1 MPSFDVLTF
10 DCYGTLVDW
19 DAGIGAAFVETA
31 AAQGVELD
39 REAVRAAYA
48 RAERAVQAGPFR
60 AYRDVLA
67 ATAFEVARQLGWN
80 LDATDAGFLA
90 RSLPSWPV
98 FVDTNPALERLV
110 SLGASLGIL
119 SNVDDDLLAGT
130 RRHLSVD
137 FDLVVT
143 AQQVRSYKPARGH
156 FDRARSLVGDRR
168 WLHVA
173 QSYFHDI
180 EPAVA
185 LGIPVVWV
193 NRKGEK
199 PSGTARPTAEVRDLT
214 ELVQWL
220 DRYH

>member
-19 DAGIGAAFVETA
+19 DAGIGSAFVQAA

-39 REAVRAAYA
+39 REAVLAAYA
-48 RAERAVQAGPFR
+48 RAEPVVEAGPFR

-67 ATAFEVARQLGWN
+67 ATALEVARDLGWA
-80 LDATDAGFLA
+80 LEPAGAAFLA
-90 RSLPSWPV
+90 LGLPSWPV

-119 SNVDDDLLAGT
+119 SNVDDDLLAQT
-130 RRHLSVD
+130 RQHLSVD
-137 FDLVVT
+137 FDIIVT

-156 FDRARSLVGDRR
+156 FDRARSIIGDRR

-199 PSGTARPTAEVRDLT
+199 PSGTARPTAEVGDLT
-214 ELVQWL
+214 ELVRWL
-220 DRYH
+220 TPDL

>member
-19 DAGIGAAFVETA
+19 DAGIGAAFLEAA

-39 REAVRAAYA
+39 REAVLAAYA
-48 RAERAVQAGPFR
+48 RAEPAVEAGPFR
-60 AYRDVLA
+60 AYREVLA
-67 ATAFEVARQLGWN
+67 ATALEVARQLGWA
-80 LDATDAGFLA
+80 LEPAGAGFLA
-90 RSLPSWPV
+90 QSLPSWPV

-110 SLGASLGIL
+110 SLGVSLGIL

-130 RRHLSVD
+130 RQHFSVD
-137 FDLVVT
+137 FDLIVT
-143 AQQVRSYKPARGH
+143 AQQLRSYKPARGH
-156 FDRARSLVGDRR
+156 FDRARPIIGGRR

-185 LGIPVVWV
+185 QGVPVVWV

-199 PSGTARPTAEVRDLT
+199 PSGTARPTAEVGDLT
-214 ELVQWL
+214 ELVRWL
-220 DRYH
+220 TPDT